1 MKSPVNRG
9 YTNACLFAIL
19 LPVLLLAGARLH
31 AQSCPSSV
39 TTTTIASYPNTYYP
53 GQQALV
59 SAGSTSVVIGAAT
72 YGSTPINIG
81 DVLLIIQMQ
90 GAQINSTNGSVY
102 GNGVSGSGYLT
113 NSQLLAG
120 NMEYVVATNA
130 VPLSGGTLSLLAPTV
145 NQYKSAAFTTDGQ
158 YTYQVIRV
166 PIYYNLTLGATVTP
180 PYWDGST
187 GGVII
192 LDVVNV
198 LNMNGQTISASGAGF
213 RGGGGVKVTGGPDHN
228 TDYASVSGTNANL
241 GAGIGDH
248 ASKGEGIAGTP
259 RLINSNNYGSFTI
272 NTAEGYYNGSFAM
285 GAPGNAGGGGTDYL
299 PATQNDNSGGGGG
312 GNGGAGGKGGNSYAA
327 NQPVGGNGGALF
339 AQLSPTRLVMG
350 GGGGAGDNND
360 GTGSLPYGFS
370 ASGATGGG
378 IVVIY
383 AQSIINTGIINVNGM
398 SADSTEHNDGSGGG
412 GAGGSVLVDAG
423 SGQSNVTVF
432 ANGGDGGI
440 NDGAYG
446 TTHYAHGPG
455 GGGGGGVVY
464 ANGALNA
471 ASSAHGGPAGHT
483 IATNLA
489 VTNYGAASGSGGI
502 LNTSATITPP
512 ISCTIL
518 PMQFLSVDGRIDVT
532 EVVIGWTVANEENVK
547 NYIVERSYNATDFS
561 AVGTV
566 DYKPDNAGG
575 NSYSFQDASALKSST
590 VYYRVA
596 AQNNDGS
603 YNFSSIVHVQ
613 TDAAAAA
620 LSISP
625 DPASAS
631 ATILWLSAGNSN
643 VLINL
648 VDATGHL
655 VLSRQYQLHS
665 GANELQLTKLADLA
679 NGLYFVLGHDGA
691 DCRTGKL
698 LIHH

>member
-1 MKSPVNRG
+1 MKTSVKRG
-9 YTNACLFAIL
+9 HTNVCLFAAL

-31 AQSCPSSV
+31 AQTCPSSA
-39 TTTTIASYPNTYYP
+39 TTTTITSFPNTYYP

-72 YGSTPINIG
+72 HGSTPINIG

-90 GAQINSTNGSVY
+90 GAQINATNGSVY
-102 GNGVSGSGYLT
+102 GDGVSGSGYLA

-158 YTYQVIRV
+158 YTYQVIHV
-166 PIYYNLTLGATVTP
+166 PAYYNLVLGATVTP

-187 GGVII
+187 GGVIV
-192 LDVVNV
+192 LNVVNV

-213 RGGGGVKVTGGPDHN
+213 RGGAGVKITGGPDHN

-272 NTAEGYYNGSFAM
+272 NTAEGYFNGSFAM

-312 GNGGAGGKGGNSYAA
+312 GNGGGGGKGGNSYSA
-327 NQPVGGNGGALF
+327 NQPVGGNPGAFF
-339 AQLSPTRLVMG
+339 AQNSPIRLVMG

-378 IVVIY
+378 IVIIY
-383 AQSIINTGIINVNGM
+383 AQSIINAGIINVNGM

-412 GAGGSVLVDAG
+412 GAGGSVLLDAG

-446 TTHYAHGPG
+446 STHYAHGPG

-489 VTNYGAASGSGGI
+489 VTNYGAAAGSSGI

-512 ISCTIL
+512 MTCTIL
-518 PMQFLSVDGRIDVT
+518 PMQFLSVDGRIDGT

-547 NYIVERSYNATDFS
+547 NYLVERSYNGTDFS
-561 AVGTV
+561 AAGTV
-566 DYKPDNAGG
+566 DYKPGNAGG
-575 NSYSFQDASALKSST
+575 NSYSFRDASALKSST
-590 VYYRVA
+590 ISYRVE

-603 YNFSSIVHVQ
+603 YNFSKIVQIQ
-613 TDAAAAA
+613 TDAAAA

-665 GANELQLTKLADLA
+665 GTNELQLTKLANLT
-679 NGLYFVLGHDGA
+679 NGLYFVLGYDGA

>member
-1 MKSPVNRG
+1 MKSIVKRG
-9 YTNACLFAIL
+9 HTNVCLFAAL
-19 LPVLLLAGARLH
+19 LSVLLLAGARLH
-31 AQSCPSSV
+31 AQSCPSSI
-39 TTTTIASYPNTYYP
+39 TTTTITSFPNTYYP

-59 SAGSTSVVIGAAT
+59 SAGSTSVVIGAAAH
-72 YGSTPINIG
+72 GATPISIG

-90 GAQINSTNGSVY
+90 GAQINATNGSTY
-102 GNGVSGSGYLT
+102 GNGVSGSGYLV

-130 VPLSGGTLSLLAPTV
+130 VPLSGGTLSLQAPTV
-145 NQYKSAAFTTDGQ
+145 NQYANAAFATNGQ

-166 PIYYNLTLGATVTP
+166 PTYYNLTLGATVTP
-180 PYWDGST
+180 PYWDGAA
-187 GGVII
+187 GGVIV

-198 LNMNGQTISASGAGF
+198 LNMNGQTINASGAGF
-213 RGGGGVKVTGGPDHN
+213 RGGGGIMVTGGPDLN
-228 TDYASVSGTNANL
+228 TAYASMSGTNANL
-241 GAGIGDH
+241 AANIGDH

-259 RLINSNNYGSFTI
+259 RLVNSNNYGSLI
-272 NTAEGYYNGSFAM
+272 MYTAEGYYNGSFAR
-285 GAPGNAGGGGTDYL
+285 GAPGNAGGGGTDDQ
-299 PATQNDNSGGGGG
+299 PASQNDNAGGGGG
-312 GNGGAGGKGGNSYAA
+312 GNGGAGGKGGNSYSS
-327 NQPVGGNGGALF
+327 NQPVGGDPGAVF
-339 AQLSPTRLVMG
+339 AQNSPTRLIMG

-360 GTGSLPYGFS
+360 GTGNLPNGFS

-378 IVVIY
+378 IVMVY
-383 AQSIINTGIINVNGM
+383 AESILNTGIINVNGM
-398 SADSTEHNDGSGGG
+398 PGDSTEHNDASGGG
-412 GAGGSVLVDAG
+412 GAGGTVLLYAG
-423 SGQSNVTVF
+423 SGQSNVTVY

-446 TTHYAHGPG
+446 STHYAHGPG

-489 VTNYGAASGSGGI
+489 VTNYGSAAGSGGI
-502 LNTSATITPP
+502 YNTSATITPP
-512 ISCTIL
+512 IVCSIL
-518 PMQFLSVDGRIDVT
+518 PMQFLSVDGRIDGT

-561 AVGTV
+561 AAGTV
-566 DYKPDNAGG
+566 DYKPGNAGG
-575 NSYSFQDASALKSST
+575 NSYSFRDASAPKSSS
-590 VYYRVA
+590 VYYRVE

-603 YNFSSIVHVQ
+603 YNFSDIVHVQ
-613 TDAAAAA
+613 TVAAAAM
-620 LSISP
+620 SISP
-625 DPASAS
+625 DPASSS

-643 VLINL
+643 VLIHL

-665 GANELQLTKLADLA
+665 GTNELPLAKLANLA
-679 NGLYFVLGHDGA
+679 DGLYFVLGYDGA
-691 DCRTGKL
+691 DHRTGKL

>member
-1 MKSPVNRG
+1 MKSPVKRG
-9 YTNACLFAIL
+9 HTNVCLIAAL
-19 LPVLLLAGARLH
+19 LSVLLLAGSRLH

-39 TTTTIASYPNTYYP
+39 TTTTITSFPNTYYP

-90 GAQINSTNGSVY
+90 GAQINSTNASTY
-102 GNGVSGSGYLT
+102 GDGVSGSGYLA

-130 VPLSGGTLSLLAPTV
+130 VSLSGGTLSLQAPTV
-145 NQYKSAAFTTDGQ
+145 NQYESAAFTTNGQ

-166 PIYYNLTLGATVTP
+166 PTYYNLVLGATVKP

-187 GGVII
+187 GGVIV
-192 LDVVNV
+192 LNVVNV

-213 RGGGGVKVTGGPDHN
+213 RGGGGIKLTGGSDLN
-228 TDYASVSGTNANL
+228 TAYASMSGTNANL
-241 GAGIGDH
+241 SANIGDH

-259 RLINSNNYGSFTI
+259 RLVNTNNYGSLTVY
-272 NTAEGYYNGSFAM
+272 TAEGYYNGSFAR
-285 GAPGNAGGGGTDYL
+285 GAPGNAGGGGTDDE
-299 PATQNDNSGGGGG
+299 PASQNDNAGGGGG
-312 GNGGAGGKGGNSYAA
+312 GNGGAGGKGGNSYSS
-327 NQPVGGNGGALF
+327 NQPVGGDPGALF
-339 AQLSPTRLVMG
+339 AQNSSTRLVMG

-360 GTGSLPYGFS
+360 GTGNLPDGFS
-370 ASGATGGG
+370 ASGASGGG
-378 IVVIY
+378 IVIIY
-383 AQSIINTGIINVNGM
+383 AQSITNTGIINVNGM
-398 SADSTEHNDGSGGG
+398 PADSTEHNDASGGG
-412 GAGGSVLVDAG
+412 GAGGAVLLDAG
-423 SGQSNVTVF
+423 SGLSNVTVF
-432 ANGGDGGI
+432 ANGGNGGI

-471 ASSAHGGPAGHT
+471 ASSVNGGPAGHT

-489 VTNYGAASGSGGI
+489 VINYGAGAGSSGI
-502 LNTSATITPP
+502 LNASATLTPP
-512 ISCTIL
+512 TVCAIL
-518 PMQFLSVDGRIDVT
+518 SMQFLSVDGRIDGT
-532 EVVIGWTVANEENVK
+532 GVVIGWTVANEENVK
-547 NYIVERSYNATDFS
+547 NYIVERSYNGTDFS
-561 AVGTV
+561 AAGTV
-566 DYKPDNAGG
+566 DYKPGNVDG
-575 NSYSFQDASALKSST
+575 NSYSFRDASALKNSSIC
-590 VYYRVA
+590 YRIE

-603 YNFSSIVHVQ
+603 SNFSNIVHVQ
-613 TDAAAAA
+613 TDAAAAF
-620 LSISP
+620 SIGP
-625 DPASAS
+625 DPANAS

-655 VLSRQYQLHS
+655 VLSQQYQLHN
-665 GANELQLTKLADLA
+665 GTNELQLTRLANLA
-679 NGLYFVLGHDGA
+679 NGLYFVLGYDGA
-691 DCRTGKL
+691 DRRTGKL